1 MKHLLL
7 LFICTVSLTVW
18 GQVNTLP
25 YTQTFDGP
33 GPGLP
38 TDWTSVDNEENLPPQ
53 VWTVGTIILDTEL
66 GWDRIPDLDGNYAYL
81 NSADFGEGSLQDA
94 DLISPTFNL
103 SGYNGSDII
112 LHFDHFYYQ
121 FSVAESATLSYSID
135 GGTNWNVVK
144 TWDYSSSNVE
154 TFNQIIPNIDGQ
166 SDVRFKWNYVGSWA
180 YGWAVDNVSVSIL
193 NSRMWSGMVDNN
205 WSTPGNWAENAV
217 PDPSSQVY
225 IDGMISLTS
234 PVIQDNADCYN
245 ITIFPWVTD
254 PVIVSPGATLTV
266 YNQLYNDKVEGIM
279 IQADET
285 ESASVIASTR
295 SGGGTERVQVHLD
308 RDGDGWHNVSSPVTQ
323 TIQDFLSENLN
334 IPEKAGDRGMVP
346 YNTAADNWDAF
357 FTNSTSGDIGTAKG
371 YLLRSNPA
379 GLVEFNGTIRTGTQ
393 STSIT
398 AGGNGWNLIG
408 NPYSS
413 AIYANISAGTNN
425 FLTVNG
431 GTLDFSYDAIYIW
444 DGNEYY
450 PINEARADFTE
461 FIAAGQG
468 FFVKAASDATVYFD
482 PEMQVHMPTE
492 VLKSGVIT
500 PEVRLSLSNAT
511 KSYSTRIAF
520 LKDATIGLDKGYD
533 AGILK
538 ADKNF
543 SIFTHLVEDNNVE
556 FTLQCLPLPKSDGMI
571 IPVGI
576 DCKAGGDVTISLSA
590 TTVPANYDLVLE
602 DRLLN
607 KFIPF
612 NEANSFYTATLAA
625 ETKGIGRFYLHVKS
639 AQTTGIDNLTDAK
652 INAWMDRDEIVVKGV
667 TENNAVAKL
676 FDARGS
682 LILMKNLENT
692 NTNRIKVNGIN
703 TGIYMLQVIENGKR
717 TTSKLQ
723 ISGN

>member
-18 GQVNTLP
+18 GQLP

-33 GPGLP
+33 GLP
-38 TDWTSVDNEENLPPQ
+38 SGWTTVDNNGAPDQ
-53 VWTVGTIILDTEL
+53 VWTVGTIVLDTEL

-81 NSADFGEGSLQDA
+81 NSADFGAGSSQNA
-94 DLISPTFNL
+94 DLISPVFDLTDYA
-103 SGYNGSDII
+103 GADII

-121 FSVAESATLSYSID
+121 FSDAESATLSYSIN
-135 GGTNWNVVK
+135 GGINWNVIK
-144 TWDYSSSNVE
+144 TWNYSSSNVE
-154 TFNQIIPNIDGQ
+154 TFNQIIPNIDGE
-166 SDVRFKWNYVGSWA
+166 SEVRFKWNYVGEWA
-180 YGWAVDNVSVSIL
+180 YGWAVDNFSLKNLTTQVFF
-193 NSRMWSGMVDNN
+193 GFEDNN
-205 WSTPGNWAENAV
+205 WNNPANWSGDAV
-217 PDPSSQVY
+217 PDGSNHVY
-225 IDGMISLTS
+225 IDDIFSMTS
-234 PVIQDNADCYN
+234 PVIQENADCYN
-245 ITIFPWVTD
+245 LTIYNWMTD
-254 PVIVSPGATLTV
+254 PIIVSPGATLTV
-266 YNQLYNDKVEGIM
+266 YNQLVNDKAEGIM
-279 IQADET
+279 IQANET
-285 ESASVIASTR
+285 ESGSLITGSR
-295 SGGGTERVQVHLD
+295 SGIGTERVQLHLD
-308 RDGDGWHNVSSPVTQ
+308 KDGDGWHNVSSPVTQ
-323 TIQDFLSENLN
+323 TIQDFLSGKLI
-334 IPEKAGDRGMVP
+334 IPEKTGGIRGMVP
-346 YNTAADNWDAF
+346 YNTSEDKWDAY
-357 FTNSTSGDIGTAKG
+357 FTNSTTGNLETAKG
-371 YLLRSNPA
+371 YLLRPDVA
-379 GLVEFNGTIRTGTQ
+379 GLVEFSGNIRTGTQ
-393 STSIT
+393 STNIT
-398 AGGNGWNLIG
+398 SAGNGWNLIG

-431 GTLDFSYDAIYIW
+431 GSLDFSYDAIYIW

-468 FFVKAASDATVYFD
+468 FFVKAATDATVYFD

-511 KSYSTRIAF
+511 KSYSTRIVF

-556 FTLQCLPLPKSDGMI
+556 FTLQCLPIPKSDGMI

-590 TTVPANYDLVLE
+590 TTVPANYNVVLE

-652 INAWMDRDEIVVKGV
+652 INAWIDRDEIVVKGV

>member
-25 YTQTFDGP
+25 YNQTFD

-38 TDWTSVDNEENLPPQ
+38 TDWTTVDRVPNDPAQ
-53 VWTVGTIILDTEL
+53 AWTVGTIVIDEIN
-66 GWDRIPDLDGNYAYL
+66 GWDKIPDLDGNYANL
-81 NSADFGEGSLQDA
+81 NSADFGPNSQDA
-94 DLISPTFNL
+94 DLISPVFDL
-103 SGYNGSDII
+103 SEYDGYDII
-112 LHFDHFYYQ
+112 LHFDHFFYYWY
-121 FSVAESATLSYSID
+121 SPEENKATLSVSID
-135 GGTNWNVVK
+135 GGENWNDIK
-144 TWDYSSSNVE
+144 EWNLSSPNSE
-154 TFNQIIPNIDGQ
+154 TFNQIIPGIAGN
-166 SDVRFKWNYVGSWA
+166 SEVMFKWNYVGTYA

-193 NSRMWSGMVDNN
+193 NSRRWSGMVDNN
-205 WSTPGNWAENAV
+205 WSTPGNWDENAV
-217 PDPSSQVY
+217 PDASSQVY
-225 IDGMISLTS
+225 IDDMISLTS
-234 PVIQDNADCYN
+234 PVIQNDAECYSL
-245 ITIFPWVTD
+245 TIFPWVAE
-254 PVIVSPGATLTV
+254 PVIVSPGSTLTV
-266 YNQLYNDKVEGIM
+266 YTQLENNKAEGIM

-285 ESASVIASTR
+285 ESGSLIAGSRT
-295 SGGGTERVQVHLD
+295 GGGTERVQIHLD
-308 RDGDGWHNVSSPVTQ
+308 KDGDGWHNVSSPVTQ
-323 TIQDFLSENLN
+323 TIQDFLFENTI
-334 IPEKAGDRGMVP
+334 IPEKAGGIRGMVP
-346 YNTAADNWDAF
+346 YNTAEDKWDAY
-357 FTNSTSGDIGTAKG
+357 FTNSTTGNLETAKG
-371 YLLRSNPA
+371 YLLRPDVP
-379 GLVEFNGTIRTGTQ
+379 GLVEFSGTIRTGEPKINI
-393 STSIT
+393 SHD
-398 AGGNGWNLIG
+398 GFGWNLIG
-408 NPYSS
+408 NPYPS
-413 AIYANISAGTNN
+413 AVNANSGVYPNN
-425 FLTVNG
+425 FLTLNDG
-431 GTLDFSYDAIYIW
+431 IYYDDSFAALYVW
-444 DGNEYY
+444 DGESYS
-450 PINEARADFTE
+450 PITLVSGSE
-461 FIAAGQG
+461 FIGVGQG
-468 FFVKAASDATVYFD
+468 FFIRTGISSTADFTPA
-482 PEMQVHMPTE
+482 MQVHQPSA
-492 VLKSGVIT
+492 VLKSETII
-500 PEVRLSLSNAT
+500 PEIKLAVSNGK
-511 KSYSTRIAF
+511 KSFSTNIMF
-520 LKDATIGLDKGYD
+520 LKDATTGVDRGYD

-556 FTLQCLPLPKSDGMI
+556 FMLQCLPFPKSDGMI

-576 DCKAGGDVTISLSA
+576 DCTAGGDVTISLSA
-590 TTVPANYDLVLE
+590 TTVPANYNVVLE

-612 NEANSFYTATLAA
+612 NEASNFYNATLAA

>member
-18 GQVNTLP
+18 GQETVP
-25 YTQTFDGP
+25 YTQPFN

-38 TDWTSVDNEENLPPQ
+38 SGWTTVDNVPNDPAQ
-53 VWTVGTIILDTEL
+53 VWTVGTIILDEIN
-66 GWDRIPDLDGNYAYL
+66 GWDKIPDLDGYYAYL
-81 NSADFGEGSLQDA
+81 SSADFGVGSTQDA
-94 DLISPTFNL
+94 DLISPSFNL
-103 SGYNGSDII
+103 SLVTKPVV
-112 LHFDHFYYQ
+112 LHFDHFYYKWL
-121 FSVAESATLSYSID
+121 SSEATLLVNIN
-135 GGTNWNVVK
+135 GGGWTPIK
-144 TWDYSSSNVE
+144 TWNYSSSNGE
-154 TFNQIIPNIDGQ
+154 TFNQVIPGIQGQ
-166 SDVRFKWNYVGSWA
+166 SDVRFKWNYTGSFE
-180 YGWAVDNVSVSIL
+180 YGWAVDNFSLKELTTTTWLGL
-193 NSRMWSGMVDNN
+193 NSPYWEDELNWDNGI
-205 WSTPGNWAENAV
+205 PDGGNEVVLNET
-217 PDPSSQVY
+217 
-225 IDGMISLTS
+225 TS
-234 PVIQDNADCYN
+234 PTIQNNAECYN
-245 ITIFPWVTD
+245 LTIMNLVTN
-254 PVIVSPGATLTV
+254 PLILSPGATLTV
-266 YNQLYNDKVEGIM
+266 YNELFNNEVEGII

-285 ESASVIASTR
+285 ESGSLIAGSR
-295 SGGGTERVQVHLD
+295 SGTGTERIQIHLD
-308 RDGDGWHNVSSPVTQ
+308 RDGDGWHNISSPVTQ

-346 YNTAADNWDAF
+346 YNTATDNWDDF
-357 FTNSTSGDIGTAKG
+357 FTNSTTGNLETAKG
-371 YLLRSNPA
+371 YLIRSNPA
-379 GLVEFNGTIRTGTQ
+379 GLVEFSGTIRTGTQ
-393 STSIT
+393 TTSIT

-425 FLTVNG
+425 FLTVNT

-444 DGNEYY
+444 DGASYY
-450 PINEARADFTE
+450 PINEFLAAGSE
-461 FIAAGQG
+461 YLAAGQG
-468 FFVKAASDATVYFD
+468 FFVKAAGNATVYFD
-482 PEMQVHMPTE
+482 PEMQVHKPSE

-500 PEVRLSLSNAT
+500 PEVKLSLSNGA

-520 LKDATIGLDKGYD
+520 LKDATIGLDRRFD

-543 SIFTHLVEDNNVE
+543 SIFTHLVEDNDVE
-556 FTLQCLPLPKSDGMI
+556 FTLQCLPFPKSDGMI

-639 AQTTGIDNLTDAK
+639 AQTTGIDNPTNAK

-703 TGIYMLQVIENGKR
+703 TGIYMLQIIENGKR